1 MEKSILSKLTWEV
14 ISIILNTMT
23 VQLRK
28 IKLKPVNNN
37 LKPMTTL
44 KPELGKYEDRARLF
58 YSSMQWEDET
68 QQLSWWHLGWAGIR
82 GNSYTAMAMPK
93 NNNLHF
99 QSAFLSYREP
109 FMLGDSL

>member
-1 MEKSILSKLTWEV
+1 MEKSILSMLTSEV
-14 ISIILNTMT
+14 ISIILNTIT
-23 VQLRK
+23 VHLRK

-68 QQLSWWHLGWAGIR
+68 QQFSWWHLCWAGIR
-82 GNSYTAMAMPK
+82 GNSYTAMAMPREK
-93 NNNLHF
+93 
-99 QSAFLSYREP
+99 QSAFSECISEL
-109 FMLGDSL
+109 